1 MMMTRLDHC
10 NIRTFDLDGTIRFY
24 SDVVGL
30 KDGDFPG
37 TRSMGAWLYD
47 VSDRPILHIIAIDPK
62 NPEAALGRVRD
73 RLGSLAGSLE
83 LSSLSGGGA
92 VDHIA
97 FECDDYDTMEAKLS
111 GLGVT
116 FTKNEVP
123 SINLRQLFVNDP
135 NGITLELNFR

>member
-1 MMMTRLDHC
+1 MATRLDHC
-10 NIRTFDLDGTIRFY
+10 NIRTFDLDGTIKFY

-37 TRSMGAWLYD
+37 SRSMGAWLYD
-47 VSDRPILHIIAIDPK
+47 VSERPILHIIAIDPK
-62 NPEAALGRVRD
+62 DPQAALDRVRD
-73 RLGSLAGSLE
+73 RLGSLAGDLD
-83 LSSLSGGGA
+83 LSSMKGGGA

-97 FECDDYDTMEAKLS
+97 FECDDYDGMADKLT
-111 GLGVT
+111 GLGLY
-116 FTKNEVP
+116 FTRNEVP